1 MPRFSILIIIILL
14 FGFNLSKAEEISS
27 YMSNFD
33 VVDRLVKEG
42 ADELKAKL
50 KNRNVDSLYLK
61 INMNQAQDYLIQRLV
76 ASLDSIIIYTRLQN
90 PDLPELSI
98 FVNEIS
104 ATYSL
109 DNTESEMI
117 DRKVVVEYSA
127 VLIINNQAMN
137 LQEYNR
143 EFSDK
148 LTYYQAAKAN
158 SKDFPFAN
166 SPVPEEPT
174 TFFED
179 LVEPIV
185 VTGAIVIT
193 SILLFTVRSN

>member
-1 MPRFSILIIIILL
+1 MPRYSILLIIILL
-14 FGFNLSKAEEISS
+14 FGLNLSKAEDINSPS
-27 YMSNFD
+27 SNFD

-50 KNRNVDSLYLK
+50 TNRDVDSLYLK
-61 INMNQAQDYLIQRLV
+61 INMHQAQDYMLQRLV
-76 ASLDSIIIYTRLQN
+76 ASLDSQKIYTRLQN

-98 FVNEIS
+98 FINEIS
-104 ATYSL
+104 TAYSL
-109 DNTESEMI
+109 NDPESELI
-117 DRKVVVEYSA
+117 NRKVVVEYSA
-127 VLIINNQAMN
+127 VLIINNQAMK
-137 LQEYNR
+137 LQEYKR

-148 LTYYQAAKAN
+148 LTYDQAAKAN
-158 SKDFPFAN
+158 SQDFPFAN
-166 SPVPEEPT
+166 STIPEEPT

-179 LVEPIV
+179 LVEPII